1 VCLLWGLLDVFRYLL
16 LFWIRG
22 SRFWSQQEII
32 EAVHSRKIAAG
43 IPAIVLAGLQRDVLL
58 MISLRGTALKA
69 GVIKEW
75 VVQQAEPMGWNG
87 KERFITEK
95 LETAYLE
102 EKM

>member
-1 VCLLWGLLDVFRYLL
+1 
-16 LFWIRG
+16 
-22 SRFWSQQEII
+22 
-32 EAVHSRKIAAG
+32 
-43 IPAIVLAGLQRDVLL
+43 